1 MKRKFVT
8 NLALLLF
15 LNFLIKPFYAFGIDR
30 TVQNTVGTGQYGLFF
45 SLFSFTVVFQILLDL
60 GIENFNRREIARHHD
75 LVGKYLS
82 NIIPLKF
89 ILGVAYFLISSTIG
103 YLLGW
108 RAEMFRMLALLLF
121 NQFLANF
128 ILYFRS
134 NLGGLHLFKVDSIIS
149 VLDRS
154 FVIIICSVLL
164 WGNITKKPFRIQW
177 FIYAQTVSYL
187 ISAVIA
193 FFILKKRAG
202 KIRLSFDRQY
212 YLSLLKRSLPYA
224 LLILLMA
231 SYLRMDSILL
241 ERILPDGEEQ
251 AGIYAHSFRIL
262 EILSNYGYLFSILL
276 LPIFSKML
284 QLKQSVE
291 ELVKLSYLL
300 IVVPTLLISISCIFY
315 RQDIITLLYSE
326 QIIESSKVFG
336 ILILSLIGICTTYIF
351 GTLLTANGNLKEL
364 NIMAGIG
371 VVINISLNLI
381 LIPRY
386 QVMGSAVANLTTQL
400 YAAIVQ
406 IVLAKKKFHFNV
418 NFKIINKLVFYILFI
433 VVVGF
438 IVTKFINNWYL
449 GFFIL
454 LTFGGLLS
462 IIIRLISLKSLY
474 HIIRYEEDV

>member
-1 MKRKFVT
+1 M
-8 NLALLLF
+8 
-15 LNFLIKPFYAFGIDR
+15 

-45 SLFSFTVVFQILLDL
+45 SLFSFSVVFQILLDL

-75 LVGKYLS
+75 LAGKYLS

-89 ILGVAYFLISSTIG
+89 LLGVAYFLISSGIG

-108 RAEMFRMLALLLF
+108 KADMIRMLALLLF

-134 NLGGLHLFKVDSIIS
+134 TLGGLHLFKTDSIMS

-154 FVIIICSVLL
+154 LVIIICSVLL
-164 WGNITKKPFRIQW
+164 WGNISKKPFQIEW
-177 FIYAQTVSYL
+177 FIYAQTFSYL
-187 ISAVIA
+187 ISAIVTFFVI
-193 FFILKKRAG
+193 KKRVG

-212 YLSLLKRSLPYA
+212 YLSILKRSLPYA

-241 ERILPDGEEQ
+241 ERILPNGKEQ

-276 LPIFSKML
+276 LPMFSKML

-300 IVVPTLLISISCIFY
+300 IIIPTLLISISCIFY
-315 RQDIITLLYSE
+315 RQEIIALLYKE
-326 QIIESSKVFG
+326 QITESSKVFG
-336 ILILSLIGICTTYIF
+336 ILILSLLGICTTYIF
-351 GTLLTANGNLKEL
+351 GTLLTANGNLREL

-371 VVINISLNLI
+371 VIINVSLNLI

-386 QVMGSAVANLTTQL
+386 QVMGSALANLTTQI
-400 YAAIVQ
+400 YTSIVQ
-406 IVLAKKKFHFNV
+406 ILLATRKF
-418 NFKIINKLVFYILFI
+418 NFTINYKIISKLAVYVLILI
-433 VVVGF
+433 IAGF
-438 IVTKFINNWYL
+438 IVTNININWYL
-449 GFFIL
+449 GFLLL
-454 LTFGGLLS
+454 LTFGGSFS
-462 IIIRLISLKSLY
+462 IFIRLYNLKSLY
-474 HIIRYEEDV
+474 RIIRYEDNV